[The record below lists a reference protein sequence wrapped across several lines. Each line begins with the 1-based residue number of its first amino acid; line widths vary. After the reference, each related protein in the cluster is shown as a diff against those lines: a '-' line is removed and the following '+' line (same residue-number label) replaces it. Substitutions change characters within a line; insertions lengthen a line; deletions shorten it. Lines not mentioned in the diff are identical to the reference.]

1 MDSIVKKLSEIES
14 AASSIVEHAEA
25 QKEVLDKEYQE
36 KRRLFDIELE
46 SRTMSEIQK
55 ISDHLETDTQNV
67 LNGQSSENKSAT
79 IALQKNYKERHSQ
92 YAQEILARITTV

>member
-46 SRTMSEIQK
+46 RF
-55 ISDHLETDTQNV
+55 
-67 LNGQSSENKSAT
+67 AT
-79 IALQKNYKERHSQ
+79 ILKLTPRTCWMGKVMTTALQPLHFKRIMKNDTPNMPKRF
-92 YAQEILARITTV
+92 

>member
-36 KRRLFDIELE
+36 KRRLFDVELE
-46 SRTMSEIQK
+46 SRTMAEIQK
-55 ISDHLETDTQNV
+55 IRDHLETDTKNV
-67 LNGQSSENKSAT
+67 LDGQSNDNSSAT
-79 IALQKNYKERHSQ
+79 VALQKDYEEHHTQ
-92 YAQEILARITTV
+92 YAQEILKHITTV

>member
-46 SRTMSEIQK
+46 SRTMAEIQK
-55 ISDHLETDTQNV
+55 IRDHLETDTQNV
-67 LNGQSSENKSAT
+67 LDGQSDDNSSAT
-79 IALQKNYKERHSQ
+79 IALQKDYEERHTQ
-92 YAQEILARITTV
+92 YAEEILRRITTV